1 MSADRGVG
9 TAAGSRSGA
18 RTEGKRAG
26 TSTQRV
32 LGVGTRRSVP
42 LGSSPPPGLSRFG
55 APPASSQLT
64 QGAGELSGTP
74 RPASLGRG
82 GRAAIGQLA
91 GPLGPPRS
99 SDIRKR

>member
-1 MSADRGVG
+1 MQTGGWERRLGPEVG
-9 TAAGSRSGA
+9 RAPKASVREP
-18 RTEGKRAG
+18 RLKR
-26 TSTQRV
+26 V
-32 LGVGTRRSVP
+32 WGVGTRRSVP

-64 QGAGELSGTP
+64 RGAGELSGTP
-74 RPASLGRG
+74 RPASLGCG